1 MSVPHYYEYRIK
13 PGETLSLIIVRFYNI
28 GPSSHNYKKCIENIL
43 ALNPHVKNPNL
54 IREGS
59 VLKLMPT
66 PIAEVQSTS
75 PANKTEA
82 IPPLLKRP
90 YQHSPGSKSEGFMLD
105 NVSKEDEANFHL
117 LSNLAM
123 RSEFPLLGV
132 SAAAAMYSGI
142 VQPRITQSL
151 NEINTIYVEYKNG
164 NITRGQYDYRRKLL
178 INEIKHRVGPLDN
191 FLFGSKANQAIRIA
205 RGGGIPATY
214 HITQNADKL
223 KKLATYGRNGGY
235 ILAGAS
241 IAAGCIQIAEADSR
255 QEKNEILVETIAGTT
270 AGLLAGAA
278 VGLFLVSNPIGWG
291 VALTIAAGSAV
302 ASYGAGKASRYAYT
316 ISGSKV
322 DLVSGMG
329 VDRICK

>member
-1 MSVPHYYEYRIK
+1 MSKALYYEYRIK
-13 PGETLSLIIVRFYNI
+13 PGENLSLIIVRFYNI
-28 GPSSHNYKKCIENIL
+28 GPSSPNYRKCIENIL
-43 ALNPHVKNPNL
+43 LLNPHIKNPNS
-54 IREGS
+54 IRAGS
-59 VLKLMPT
+59 VLRLMPT
-66 PIAEVQSTS
+66 PLAELKLTS
-75 PANKTEA
+75 SVSKGIS

-90 YQHSPGSKSEGFMLD
+90 DQLSPDFELSAFILN
-105 NVSKEDEANFHL
+105 NVNKENEANFHL

-142 VQPRITQSL
+142 VHPRIVQSL
-151 NEINTIYVEYKNG
+151 NQINDIYLDYKRG
-164 NITRGQYDYRRKLL
+164 NISKGQYDYRRKLL

-191 FLFGSKANQAIRIA
+191 FLFGNKVNQAIRIA
-205 RGGGIPATY
+205 RGGGVPATY

-223 KKLATYGRNGGY
+223 KKLAAYGRHGGY

-241 IAAGCIQIAEADSR
+241 IAAGCIQIAETDSR
-255 QEKNEILVETIAGTT
+255 QEKNEILVETVAGTT

-278 VGLFLVSNPIGWG
+278 VGLFLVSNPVGWG
-291 VALTIAAGSAV
+291 VALAIAAGSAV

-329 VDRICK
+329 VNRICR